1 MIHRR
6 LAGLAALV
14 LLATLG
20 AAPPATTEAACP
32 PPSDKLLF
40 HSCWGQGRVA
50 VVLLP
55 EDLPL
60 PAAEAE
66 GLRLVVTGAYTARD
80 SRRGGLP
87 KPVGLFVHGGAVINP
102 NLGRMDGVLL
112 VDPATGE
119 PELHHRERLAL
130 GERGYDL
137 TALDQ
142 RRALLAEVSARGL
155 SVLQSHLLI
164 FDGRIDAHPLED
176 APVFIRRMLFVDE
189 AGFGL
194 YQTRWPK
201 SLHEAARQLVQALA
215 PRMALN
221 LDMGSYDYCQRAQAG
236 AEVSCGRLDRDD
248 TGKLS
253 NLLVL
258 SLE

>member
-1 MIHRR
+1 MIHR
-6 LAGLAALV
+6 LAGLA
-14 LLATLG
+14 LLATLA
-20 AAPPATTEAACP
+20 AAPAAACP

-40 HSCWGQGRVA
+40 HSCWGQGRLA
-50 VVLLP
+50 VFLLP
-55 EDLPL
+55 EDLPV
-60 PAAEAE
+60 PEAAAE
-66 GLRLVVTGAYTARD
+66 GRRLVVTGTYTARD
-80 SRRGGLP
+80 SRGDGLP

-112 VDPATGE
+112 VDPANGQ
-119 PELHHRERLAL
+119 PELQHRARLPL
-130 GERGYDL
+130 GGRDYDL

-142 RRALLAEVSARGL
+142 RRAFLAEASAHGL

-164 FDGRIDAHPLED
+164 VDGRVDVRPQED
-176 APVFIRRMLFVDE
+176 APVFIRRVLFTDDE
-189 AGFGL
+189 GFGI

-201 SLHEAARQLVQALA
+201 SLHDAARQLAEALA

-221 LDMGSYDYCQRAQAG
+221 LDMGSYDYCQRAEDG
-236 AEVSCGRLDRDD
+236 AEDGCSGLDRDD

-258 SLE
+258 TVAPFPP

>member
-1 MIHRR
+1 MINWR
-6 LAGLAALV
+6 LAGLA

-20 AAPPATTEAACP
+20 AATAAACP
-32 PPSDKLLF
+32 PPSDELLF
-40 HSCWGQGRVA
+40 HSCWGQGRLA

-60 PAAEAE
+60 PEAAAP
-66 GLRLVVTGAYTARD
+66 GRRLVVTGAYTARD
-80 SRRGGLP
+80 SRGGGLT

-112 VDPATGE
+112 VDPANGQ
-119 PELHHRERLAL
+119 PALHHRARLPL
-130 GERGYDL
+130 GGRDYDL
-137 TALDQ
+137 TVLDQ
-142 RRALLAEVSARGL
+142 RRAFLYEASAHGL

-164 FDGRIDAHPLED
+164 VEGRVDVRPQDD
-176 APVFIRRMLFVDE
+176 APVFIRRMLFSDGE
-189 AGFGL
+189 GFGL
-194 YQTRWPK
+194 YQTRWPET
-201 SLHEAARQLVQALA
+201 LHDAARQLAEALA

-221 LDMGSYDYCQRAQAG
+221 LDMGSYDYCQRTEAD
-236 AEVSCGRLDRDD
+236 AEASCGRLDRDD

-258 SLE
+258 SVAPSPP

>member
-1 MIHRR
+1 MMQR
-6 LAGLAALV
+6 LAAFLIAL
-14 LLATLG
+14 LISG
-20 AAPPATTEAACP
+20 PALACP

-40 HSCWGQGRVA
+40 HSCWGQGRLA

-60 PAAEAE
+60 PEAVAT
-66 GLRLVVTGAYTARD
+66 GRRLVVTGAYTARD
-80 SRRGGLP
+80 SRGDGLP

-112 VDPATGE
+112 VDPANGA
-119 PELHHRERLAL
+119 PELHHRARLAL
-130 GERGYDL
+130 GGRDYDL
-137 TALDQ
+137 TVLDQ
-142 RRALLAEVSARGL
+142 RRAFLAEASARGL

-164 FDGRIDAHPLED
+164 VEGRVDAHPQED
-176 APVFIRRMLFVDE
+176 APVFIRRMLFTDG
-189 AGFGL
+189 AGFGI

-201 SLHEAARQLVQALA
+201 SLHEAARQLAEALA

-221 LDMGSYDYCQRAQAG
+221 LDMGSYDYCQRAEDG
-236 AEVSCGRLDRDD
+236 VEDGCGRLERDD

-258 SLE
+258 SVEPSPP